1 MKTTQQ
7 PMTKGPSAGLVPV
20 ISVKKPLKR
29 LILIVTIVGTVILF
43 VFFLKRTGDFWWW
56 LTNPTTSAQTAT
68 ISVSQPREGMAE
80 INQTSWVGVSCLQ
93 SGMRITAKIRT
104 PGVRWQVAFDGDTEH
119 PNNLFPKGWKTNSV
133 LVITNSYTRQDWR
146 IKPGEAITKAVVDWE
161 IVPDTGWPPQ

>member
-68 ISVSQPREGMAE
+68 ISVSQPREGMTE
-80 INQTSWVGVSCLQ
+80 INQYSWNGVQCLQ
-93 SGMRITAKIRT
+93 PNMRINWEILGPTI
-104 PGVRWQVAFDGDTEH
+104 WWDVAFDGRTNDADVVH
-119 PNNLFPKGWKTNSV
+119 LFPAKHSQGDVLDVKTPHKRV
-133 LVITNSYTRQDWR
+133 DWR
-146 IKPGEAITKAVVDWE
+146 VHPTRNPSGTTAKVIWE
-161 IVPDTGWPPQ
+161 IVPDH